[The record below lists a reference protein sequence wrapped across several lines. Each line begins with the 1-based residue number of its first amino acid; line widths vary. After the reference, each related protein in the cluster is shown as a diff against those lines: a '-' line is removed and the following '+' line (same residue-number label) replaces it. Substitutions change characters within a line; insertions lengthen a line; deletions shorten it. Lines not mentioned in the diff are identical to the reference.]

1 MLYRKR
7 EALLQPVV
15 NSLIYT
21 EKLLLVS
28 IPLAVLKLVRTG
40 RKSFRLGTRLQQCL
54 PLAVLKQSYVATVN
68 LPSAVATVLTACGIE
83 TFEMNVCYTVHF
95 KAVATV
101 LTACGI
107 ETSCHGAKYGHTLSK
122 MLQQCL
128 PLAVLKLDNRAEFV
142 VVLLHSCNS
151 AYRVRY

>member
-1 MLYRKR
+1 M
-7 EALLQPVV
+7 P
-15 NSLIYT
+15 
-21 EKLLLVS
+21 
-28 IPLAVLKLVRTG
+28 
-40 RKSFRLGTRLQQCL
+40 
-54 PLAVLKQSYVATVN
+54 ATDRCC
-68 LPSAVATVLTACGIE
+68 VATVLTACGIE
-83 TFEMNVCYTVHF
+83 TSSNWPQIFSLRN
-95 KAVATV
+95 KVATV

-151 AYRVRY
+151 AYRLRYWNAIYINRDWWYVSSCNSAYRLRYWNETLPVEVVSFIKLQQCLPLAVLKQIHSHYM